1 MSTKSTLVFVRMNI
15 ILYLV
20 IFHAN
25 NNNDDDDNDNNKN
38 NNVPCAEEDGT
49 ISLLTAR

>member
-1 MSTKSTLVFVRMNI
+1 MSTKSTLVFVRINI

-25 NNNDDDDNDNNKN
+25 NNNDDDDNDKN
-38 NNVPCAEEDGT
+38 NNVPCAEKDGT

>member
-1 MSTKSTLVFVRMNI
+1 MSTKSTLVFVRINI

-25 NNNDDDDNDNNKN
+25 NNNDDNDNNKN
-38 NNVPCAEEDGT
+38 NNVPCAEKDGT